1 MQLRA
6 FHKFVLAAWAALATT
21 GAEPLTQD
29 AFVPVFR
36 ENFPDAF
43 VLPQRSQFIAY
54 ATNNGVNVPVAVSR
68 DLVSWSFAP
77 EPATGKVRDALPRL
91 GTWAKEGFTW
101 APEVLQLGNRYLLY
115 YTASDRRRNS
125 QCIGVAEAADPLGPF
140 TDSRAEPIVCQTA
153 LGGSIDADPF
163 RDADGKLYLYF
174 KNDGNRVHARTSLW
188 GQALAPDGL
197 SVAGQPVELVKDN
210 QGWEERVVEAPTMVR
225 SPGAYQLFFSG
236 GFFGWNPQE
245 GGLSPYAMGYA
256 SCAAALGPCTAAKEN
271 PILHSYSDRT
281 AGCLSGPGHQS
292 IFQFGNRT
300 FVSFHAWEATK
311 GCRKGEDKRE
321 LYIAPI
327 FWKDG
332 KPQIAPSLRPR
343 SGSERG

>member
-1 MQLRA
+1 APVQLRA

-125 QCIGVAEAADPLGPF
+125 QCIG
-140 TDSRAEPIVCQTA
+140 
-153 LGGSIDADPF
+153 
-163 RDADGKLYLYF
+163 
-174 KNDGNRVHARTSLW
+174 
-188 GQALAPDGL
+188 
-197 SVAGQPVELVKDN
+197 
-210 QGWEERVVEAPTMVR
+210 
-225 SPGAYQLFFSG
+225 
-236 GFFGWNPQE
+236 
-245 GGLSPYAMGYA
+245 
-256 SCAAALGPCTAAKEN
+256 
-271 PILHSYSDRT
+271 
-281 AGCLSGPGHQS
+281 
-292 IFQFGNRT
+292 
-300 FVSFHAWEATK
+300 
-311 GCRKGEDKRE
+311 
-321 LYIAPI
+321 
-327 FWKDG
+327 
-332 KPQIAPSLRPR
+332 
-343 SGSERG
+343 